1 MWCHSI
7 GFLNY
12 LALQSLMLCIS
23 NQVWR
28 LSVDVFSF
36 KNNLEFDKPV
46 WLKWHVEGAKFLLFL
61 VLKVFKIVMFFNRT
75 YQMVLT
81 FGGFF
86 FSFLFFFFGLMHKH
100 DRVYWLKPFSWFEKG
115 MLGFI
120 QCATRLKWT
129 MLELFTWETY

>member
-46 WLKWHVEGAKFLLFL
+46 WLKWQVEGA
-61 VLKVFKIVMFFNRT
+61 I
-75 YQMVLT
+75 
-81 FGGFF
+81 FF
-86 FSFLFFFFGLMHKH
+86 FFPIFFFGLMPKH
-100 DRVYWLKPFSWFEKG
+100 DKVYRLKPFSWFEKG
-115 MLGFI
+115 MSGFI
-120 QCATRLKWT
+120 QCATGLKWT
-129 MLELFTWETY
+129 MLKLFTWETY